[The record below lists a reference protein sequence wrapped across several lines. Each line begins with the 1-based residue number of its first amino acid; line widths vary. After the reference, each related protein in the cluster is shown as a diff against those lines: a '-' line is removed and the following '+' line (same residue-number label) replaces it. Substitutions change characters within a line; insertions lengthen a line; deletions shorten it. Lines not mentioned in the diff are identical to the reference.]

1 MTPARFVL
9 TLALVVAASPAL
21 ASDCLAPALLQPET
35 GMSTVAP
42 EMIRVPIIDPSC
54 IAAADALALLRLPAA
69 AAPGVYVPLTK
80 DDNTPW
86 RFDMRQNGRQ
96 MTAAE
101 FEAWMKAKG
110 IHVATGKAA
119 GGNTAGGNTAG
130 GNAAGGTAAVTVANG
145 SATPATSTP

>member
-1 MTPARFVL
+1 MTPIRSML
-9 TLALVVAASPAL
+9 MLALLVAASPAN
-21 ASDCLAPALLQPET
+21 AWDCLAPALLQPET

-42 EMIRVPIIDPSC
+42 EMIRAPVIDPSC
-54 IAAADALALLRLPAA
+54 IAAADALALLRLPASA
-69 AAPGVYVPLTK
+69 TPGAYVPLIK

-101 FEAWMKAKG
+101 FDAWMKAKG

-119 GGNTAGGNTAG
+119 VPNATG
-130 GNAAGGTAAVTVANG
+130 GNAVGTSANAD
-145 SATPATSTP
+145 STPTTATP